1 MKISKKFTIILGVL
15 ITLAMPLIGHSS
27 NADAASSFLGMKP
40 WYEGLTHLEGQEE
53 RLDCVID
60 KAYDDK
66 GNPASRDNASGCW
79 GLASFVWTAATNVAS
94 DLAII
99 TALGAIGFVIY
110 GGYLYI
116 FSGGEATKV
125 YSGKK
130 TIINAIIGLAIAMLA
145 NIIFTAIRAILL
157 HDGNYEKA
165 AVDGEYYTAHLVELH
180 DPGLVITDL
189 ISWAVGIAG
198 IVCVIFLIYGGV
210 GYITSSG
217 DSNKIKKAKDAILY
231 ALIGLAI
238 VGVAEVITAVA
249 ANMIRDSINKS
260 TTTTSSINLQIGKES
275 NEKIN

>member
-1 MKISKKFTIILGVL
+1 
-15 ITLAMPLIGHSS
+15 MPLIGHSS

-40 WYEGLTHLEGQEE
+40 WYEGLTHKVDPNDPNSEE

-110 GGYLYI
+110 GGYLYM

-165 AVDGEYYTAHLVELH
+165 TVTVDGEYYTTHLVELH

-260 TTTTSSINLQIGKES
+260 TTTSSINLQIGKES